1 MVVVTADW
9 LVEPGLQAV
18 LARLREAGHVGRCV
32 GGAVRNALLGEPVSD
47 IDIATTAPPKAVLK
61 LFAKDG
67 YRAIPTGIDH
77 GTVTVVVGDRSFEI
91 TTLRR
96 DVATDGR
103 HAKVVFTEDWSQDA
117 ERRDFTINALYVDG
131 DGTLFDP
138 VGGVAD
144 LEARC
149 VRFIGDPATRIA
161 EDYLRILRFF
171 RFCAQYGRDK
181 PDRAALDACLA
192 MREGLG
198 TLSAERVRTELL
210 KLLAAPGAMPAL
222 NAMFDFGLLLPVLSL
237 VPRIERLGRLCA
249 IEAALGRSADAL
261 LRLGA
266 LSVEV
271 AEDAGHLAAGLKL
284 SRRETARLAGMTRV
298 ADLETQENGDKA
310 RLYRLGAEGYADTLL
325 LDWARSGVGPDAA
338 NWRGRA
344 ALPDRWV
351 PPEFP
356 IAGADLVALGLRE
369 GEAVGRLLCQ
379 LEEEW
384 IAGGFSGDRAAL
396 CERART
402 AIAQA

>member
-9 LVEPGLQAV
+9 LAEPGLQV
-18 LARLREAGHVGRCV
+18 ILARLREAGHVGRCV

-47 IDIATTAPPKAVLK
+47 IDIATTATPDVVLR
-61 LFAKDG
+61 LFGKKD

-77 GTVTVVVGDRSFEI
+77 GTVTVVAGGKSFEI

-103 HAKVVFTEDWSQDA
+103 HAKVAFSEDWSEDA
-117 ERRDFTINALYVDG
+117 ERRDFTINALYVDA

-144 LEARC
+144 LETRC

-171 RFCAQYGRDK
+171 RFYAQYGRGK
-181 PDRAALDACLA
+181 PDRAGLEACLA

-198 TLSAERVRTELL
+198 NLSSERVRAELL
-210 KLLAAPGAMPAL
+210 KLLAAPGAIPAL
-222 NAMFDFGLLLPVLSL
+222 DAMFDFGLLLPVFGL
-237 VPRIERLGRLCA
+237 VPRIELLRRLCA
-249 IEAALGRSADAL
+249 IEAALGRSPDAF

-266 LSVEV
+266 LVVEV
-271 AEDAGHLAAGLKL
+271 TEDAEHMATRLKL
-284 SRRETARLAGMTRV
+284 SRREAARLAGMTRA
-298 ADLETQENGDKA
+298 ADLETSETGDKT
-310 RLYRLGAEGYADTLL
+310 RLYRLGVEGYTDTLL
-325 LDWARSGVGPDAA
+325 LDWARSGAGSEAA
-338 NWRGRA
+338 DWHARA
-344 ALPDRWV
+344 VLPDCWV

-356 IAGADLVALGLRE
+356 LGGADIVALGMRE
-369 GEAVGRLLCQ
+369 GEAVGRLLRQ

-384 IAGGFSGDRAAL
+384 IAGGFLGDRAAL
-396 CERART
+396 CERARR
-402 AIAQA
+402 AIAEA